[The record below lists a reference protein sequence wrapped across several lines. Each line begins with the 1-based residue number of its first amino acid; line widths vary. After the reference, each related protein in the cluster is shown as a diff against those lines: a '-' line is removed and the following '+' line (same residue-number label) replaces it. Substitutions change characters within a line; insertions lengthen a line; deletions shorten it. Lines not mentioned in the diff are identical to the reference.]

1 MFEPTKGCPHLQP
14 IELMTLAEKTS
25 VEAGFSVGCDRSNMA
40 VEVTEV
46 TPDHMFKCI
55 KTLLK
60 WNGSAWMVSN
70 VERILT
76 LDDQAFG
83 AKVVHL
89 T

>member
-14 IELMTLAEKTS
+14 IELMTLAEKTA
-25 VEAGFSVGCDRSNMA
+25 VEAGHDADSDRSVVA
-40 VEVTEV
+40 VEITEV

-60 WNGSAWMVSN
+60 WNGSIWMVSG
-70 VERILT
+70 VERILV
-76 LDDQAFG
+76 LEGQRFG
-83 AKVVHL
+83 AKMVPI

>member
-14 IELMTLAEKTS
+14 IELMTLAEKTAVAS
-25 VEAGFSVGCDRSNMA
+25 GHEPNADRSQIA
-40 VEVTEV
+40 IEVTEV

-76 LDDQAFG
+76 LDGQEYG
-83 AKVVHL
+83 AKVVSL